1 MKQKPITL
9 RKFVEN
15 FPLTSFQEVICRQL
29 PLNFNDLSYK
39 EKYNYIGQGDRIFK
53 LSVKNNTIYA
63 TVNFLKVNRV
73 GCRIFKKSEICSS
86 VYIETD
92 KVIVK
97 GDVETVIL
105 LLKHLNLNWFRDI
118 PEYIR
123 NCYFTKSTILR
134 AILTKR
140 IYSEETLYKRIGT
153 SCFQLKDVS
162 WKSVREYCTNSNFY
176 EFKISDL
183 RDFTKNVEQ
192 SIQVIA
198 KHSFTSIHLY
208 HDLLTYACESN
219 QIVDFTWSEKRINE
233 EHQKQILAKRNG
245 ELSKK
250 DETPIYTRVIGNDNI
265 KLLNTEKD
273 IFLESE
279 IMCHCLYRC
288 YYSRIRNK
296 EYIAFHMRYPENCTF
311 SVRPGINDNI
321 IFDQIYLKYDRT
333 VQDSTKE
340 VAQKF
345 IDSNKDD
352 ILRMFKEPVS
362 TKISLLEPQI
372 NMFDNGIPFIVG
384 LL

>member
-29 PLNFNDLSYK
+29 PLNFNELSYR
-39 EKYNYIGQGDRIFK
+39 EKYSYAGQGDKLFK
-53 LSVKNNTIYA
+53 LSVKNDAIYA

-73 GCRIFKKSEICSS
+73 GCRIFKKSETSSS
-86 VYIETD
+86 VYIEPNKIT
-92 KVIVK
+92 VR
-97 GDVETVIL
+97 GDAEAVML

-118 PEYIR
+118 PAYIESF
-123 NCYFTKSTILR
+123 YFIKPTILR
-134 AILTKR
+134 ALLTKR

-176 EFKISDL
+176 EFSIYDL

-198 KHSFTSIHLY
+198 KHRFTSIHLY
-208 HDLLTYACESN
+208 RDLLTYACEYN

-250 DETPIYTRVIGNDNI
+250 DETPIYTRTIGNDNI

-279 IMCHCLYRC
+279 MMCHCLYRC

-296 EYIAFHMRYPENCTF
+296 EYIAFHMRYPEDCTF
-311 SVRPGINDNI
+311 SVRPGMHNNI
-321 IFDQIYLKYDRT
+321 IFDQIYLKYDRM

-340 VAQKF
+340 IAQKF
-345 IDSNKDD
+345 IDCNKDN
-352 ILRMFKEPVS
+352 ILRMFKEPIN
-362 TKISLLEPQI
+362 TKTSLLEQQM
-372 NMFDNGIPFIVG
+372 NMFDEDMPF
-384 LL
+384 

>member
-29 PLNFNDLSYK
+29 PLNFNELSYK
-39 EKYNYIGQGDRIFK
+39 EKYSYAGQSDKLFK
-53 LSVKNNTIYA
+53 LSVKNDAIYA
-63 TVNFLKVNRV
+63 TVSLLKVNRV
-73 GCRIFKKSEICSS
+73 GCRIFKKSETSSS
-86 VYIETD
+86 VYIEPNKIT
-92 KVIVK
+92 VR
-97 GDVETVIL
+97 GDAEAVML
-105 LLKHLNLNWFRDI
+105 LLKHLNLNWFRNI

-123 NCYFTKSTILR
+123 SFYFVKSTILR
-134 AILTKR
+134 ALLTKR

-162 WKSVREYCTNSNFY
+162 WKSVREYCINSNFNGFSIY
-176 EFKISDL
+176 DL

-198 KHSFTSIHLY
+198 KHHFTSIHLY
-208 HDLLTYACESN
+208 RDLLTYACESN

-233 EHQKQILAKRNG
+233 EHRKQILAKRNG

-250 DETPIYTRVIGNDNI
+250 DENPIYTRVIGDDNI

-279 IMCHCLYRC
+279 TMCHCLYRC

-296 EYIAFHMRYPENCTF
+296 EYIAFHMRYPEDCTF
-311 SVRPGINDNI
+311 SVRPGMHNNI
-321 IFDQIYLKYDRT
+321 IFDQIYLKYDRM

-345 IDSNKDD
+345 VDCNKDN
-352 ILRMFKEPVS
+352 ILRMFKEPVNI
-362 TKISLLEPQI
+362 KVNLLEQQM
-372 NMFDNGIPFIVG
+372 NMFDDEIPF
-384 LL
+384 